1 MMYMPI
7 WILYWFQ
14 FFLPINYA
22 IKFLLINVV
31 LLICE
36 KVMLGIDIDREINA
50 VKSLCFSVGS
60 EIIGIATF
68 YVLEMKMNIQP
79 DFYYENYRA
88 FSLIPFFVVVIF
100 NFFSNYLFVFRK
112 INISIKQKIIIV
124 TLISA
129 ATAPCLFM
137 ILHP

>member
-36 KVMLGIDIDREINA
+36 KVVFGIDINREINA
-50 VKSLCFSVGS
+50 VKSLCFSVGA

-112 INISIKQKIIIV
+112 VNIPIGQRMIIA
-124 TLISA
+124 TLISVA
-129 ATAPCLFM
+129 IAPYLFI
-137 ILHP
+137 ILQP

>member
-1 MMYMPI
+1 MPI

-31 LLICE
+31 LLLFE
-36 KVMLGIDIDREINA
+36 KVISGRDINREISA

-88 FSLIPFFVVVIF
+88 FSLIPFFVVAIF
-100 NFFSNYLFVFRK
+100 DFLSNYLFVFRK
-112 INISIKQKIIIV
+112 VNIPIKQRTIIAA
-124 TLISA
+124 LISA
-129 ATAPCLFM
+129 ATAPYLF
-137 ILHP
+137 ILLQP

>member
-36 KVMLGIDIDREINA
+36 KVVFGIDINREINA
-50 VKSLCFSVGS
+50 VKSLCFSVGA

-88 FSLIPFFVVVIF
+88 FSLIPFVVVAIF
-100 NFFSNYLFVFRK
+100 DFFSNYLFVFRK
-112 INISIKQKIIIV
+112 VNIPIGQRMIIA
-124 TLISA
+124 TLISVA
-129 ATAPCLFM
+129 IAPYLFI
-137 ILHP
+137 ILQP

>member
-1 MMYMPI
+1 MYMPI

-22 IKFLLINVV
+22 IKFLLINVA

-36 KVMLGIDIDREINA
+36 KVMRSIDIDREINA
-50 VKSLCFSVGS
+50 VKSLCFSVGA

-79 DFYYENYRA
+79 DFYYENYRT

-129 ATAPCLFM
+129 ATAPYLFM
-137 ILHP
+137 ILHS

>member
-1 MMYMPI
+1 MYMPI

-79 DFYYENYRA
+79 DFYYENYRT

-112 INISIKQKIIIV
+112 VNIPIKQRTIIAA
-124 TLISA
+124 LISA
-129 ATAPCLFM
+129 ATAPYLF
-137 ILHP
+137 ILLQP

>member
-22 IKFLLINVV
+22 IKFLLINAV

-36 KVMLGIDIDREINA
+36 KVVFGIDIDREINA
-50 VKSLCFSVGS
+50 VKSLCFSVGT

-68 YVLEMKMNIQP
+68 YVLEMKMNIPQE
-79 DFYYENYRA
+79 FYYENYRA
-88 FSLIPFFVVVIF
+88 FSLIPFFVTAIF
-100 NFFSNYLFVFRK
+100 NFFSNYLIVFRK
-112 INISIKQKIIIV
+112 ANIPIKQKIIIAALV
-124 TLISA
+124 SA
-129 ATAPCLFM
+129 ATAPYLFM
-137 ILHP
+137 VLQP

>member
-1 MMYMPI
+1 MVYMPI

-31 LLICE
+31 LLLFE
-36 KVMLGIDIDREINA
+36 KVIPGRDVHSESNVI
-50 VKSLCFSVGS
+50 KSLCFSVGA

-88 FSLIPFFVVVIF
+88 FSLIPFFVVAIF
-100 NFFSNYLFVFRK
+100 DFLSNYLFVFRK
-112 INISIKQKIIIV
+112 VNVPIKQRTIIAA
-124 TLISA
+124 LISA
-129 ATAPCLFM
+129 ATAPYLF
-137 ILHP
+137 ILLQP

>member
-36 KVMLGIDIDREINA
+36 KVMLGIDIDREVNA

-79 DFYYENYRA
+79 SFYYENYRA

-100 NFFSNYLFVFRK
+100 NFFSSYLFVFRK

-129 ATAPCLFM
+129 ATAPYLFM

>member
-22 IKFLLINVV
+22 IKFLLINVA

-36 KVMLGIDIDREINA
+36 KVMRSIDIDREINA
-50 VKSLCFSVGS
+50 VKSLCFSVGA

-88 FSLIPFFVVVIF
+88 FSLIPFFVVAIF
-100 NFFSNYLFVFRK
+100 DFLSNYLFVFRK
-112 INISIKQKIIIV
+112 VNIPIKQRTIIAA
-124 TLISA
+124 LISA
-129 ATAPCLFM
+129 ATAPYLFS
-137 ILHP
+137 LLQP

>member
-14 FFLPINYA
+14 FFLPVNYA

-36 KVMLGIDIDREINA
+36 KVVFGVAINRKINA
-50 VKSLCFSVGS
+50 VKSLCFGVGS

-79 DFYYENYRA
+79 DFYYENYRT
-88 FSLIPFFVVVIF
+88 FSLIPFFVVAIF
-100 NFFSNYLFVFRK
+100 DFLSNYLFVFRK
-112 INISIKQKIIIV
+112 VNIPIRQRIIIAV
-124 TLISA
+124 LISVA
-129 ATAPCLFM
+129 IAPYLFI
-137 ILHP
+137 ILQP

>member
-22 IKFLLINVV
+22 IKFLLINVA

-36 KVMLGIDIDREINA
+36 KVMRSIDIDREINA
-50 VKSLCFSVGS
+50 VKSLCFSVGA

-88 FSLIPFFVVVIF
+88 FSLIPFFVVAIF
-100 NFFSNYLFVFRK
+100 DFLSNYLFVFRK
-112 INISIKQKIIIV
+112 VNIPIKQRTIIAA
-124 TLISA
+124 LISA
-129 ATAPCLFM
+129 ATAPYLF
-137 ILHP
+137 ILLQP

>member
-31 LLICE
+31 LLLFE
-36 KVMLGIDIDREINA
+36 KVIPGRDVHSESNVI
-50 VKSLCFSVGS
+50 KSLCFSVGS

-68 YVLEMKMNIQP
+68 YILEMKMNIPQ

-88 FSLIPFFVVVIF
+88 FSLIPFFVTAIF
-100 NFFSNYLFVFRK
+100 NFFSNHLVVFGK
-112 INISIKQKIIIV
+112 LNIPVKQKIVIAA
-124 TLISA
+124 LISA
-129 ATAPCLFM
+129 ATAPYLFM
-137 ILHP
+137 VLQP

>member
-1 MMYMPI
+1 MVYMPI

-31 LLICE
+31 LLLFE
-36 KVMLGIDIDREINA
+36 KVIPGRDVHSESNVI
-50 VKSLCFSVGS
+50 KSLCFSVGA

-88 FSLIPFFVVVIF
+88 FSLIPFFVVAIF
-100 NFFSNYLFVFRK
+100 DFLSNYLFVFRK
-112 INISIKQKIIIV
+112 VNVPIKQKTIIAA
-124 TLISA
+124 LISA
-129 ATAPCLFM
+129 ATAPYLF
-137 ILHP
+137 ILLQP